1 MVKCSVCYVKDPMIN
16 QFLLN
21 LKNKIHILNLEEKKN
36 QEREESKFKKIE
48 LKYNEK

>member
-1 MVKCSVCYVKDPMIN
+1 
-16 QFLLN
+16 